1 MVRDATD
8 DRLLALLR
16 EDARQPVTSLARVL
30 HLSRAAVYARLE
42 RLEKHGPIASY
53 TVKLKPDYNRRLIRA
68 HVMIKVLPKLA
79 RATERQLAAMP
90 GLTALYTVSGEH
102 DLIAMVE
109 TDDVGT
115 LDGLID
121 AIGSLEG
128 VEKTVSSI
136 LLSQKLRAP
145 GAGSPFRQTGDPV

>member
-1 MVRDATD
+1 MPGRNDNLSTDAID
-8 DRLLALLR
+8 ERLLALLR
-16 EDARQPVTSLARVL
+16 DDARRPVSRLARDL
-30 HLSRAAVYARLE
+30 KLSRAAVYTRLE
-42 RLEKHGPIASY
+42 RLQKHGPVEGY

-68 HVMIKVLPKLA
+68 HVMIKVLPKLS

-90 GLTALYTVSGEH
+90 ALTALYTVSGEH

-109 TDDVGT
+109 AEDVGK
-115 LDGLID
+115 LDALID

-136 LLSQKLRAP
+136 LLSQKLIR
-145 GAGSPFRQTGDPV
+145 

>member
-1 MVRDATD
+1 MTRENDIMSLDAID
-8 DRLLALLR
+8 ERLLALLR
-16 EDARQPVTSLARVL
+16 EDARRPVTRLARDL
-30 HLSRAAVYARLE
+30 KLSRAAVYTRLE
-42 RLEKHGPIASY
+42 RLRKHGPVEGY

-68 HVMIKVLPKLA
+68 HVMIKVLPKLS

-90 GLTALYTVSGEH
+90 ALTALYTVSGEH

-109 TDDVGT
+109 AEDVSK
-115 LDGLID
+115 LDALID

-136 LLSQKLRAP
+136 LLSQKL
-145 GAGSPFRQTGDPV
+145 QH